1 MSESSTEGDRTSR
14 AIQYAGYAL
23 LAVVAWLS
31 LGNVRQAAG
40 LQTDLDRDFALQ
52 QVRQAIQ
59 TPLVQNQPRDLRDA
73 VSALV
78 GNPALGLKFLL
89 VKDLGGVA
97 LAAAGDFENLD
108 VPLSS
113 AGTRALRNALY
124 RLTSHYDRMTLT
136 VPSAQ
141 GGGTRPLASLE
152 YAISGS
158 LLGRVENAA
167 VHRLRWTGW
176 AGLLLSGLIAAVLT
190 WLIRRQRDMQ
200 PHERAFQQ
208 RISPQVAGDAKFQ
221 SLRPAH
227 TAESQL
233 IEDSLQRTAGELDA
247 LGFGVIVVQREGK
260 VSWLNPIAESLCGWS
275 LEDARDRLVYSVFHP
290 VDENGIA
297 LTPVAEIALRDE
309 VVVPAQACQLKARSG
324 VLKPVEMMAAPL
336 RDTAGLLTGA
346 VMMFRDVS
354 ARHAEMQELRRQSRL
369 SQGVIDHLDEG
380 LIMTDPAGVVRFG
393 NARTLRM
400 FGYSRNE
407 LDGVTVT
414 KLIPVPFLNT
424 PGVKLSDYIASKDRR
439 RLPRV
444 VGWRKDATTFPVELL
459 VQPISVDADTG
470 FIVILRDITERLRG
484 ENLATRLGRLLDN
497 AVEEIYI
504 FDAQTLYFLEI
515 NRGAR
520 NNLGYRPEQLT
531 RMTPMSISSD
541 IEAETFQQYLSDLR
555 GGVIEHKTYR
565 CQHRRANGTEY
576 PVEVRLNF
584 SREEEPPVFM
594 AIAVDI
600 SSRIEAE
607 NRLKSLA
614 HQDALTGLP
623 NRVVFLDR
631 LEQACLAAT
640 RSSRQVAVMFMDLDH
655 FKQVNDR
662 HGHEVGDQV
671 LLAVAGRLKAI
682 VRSADTVARL
692 GGDEFVIVA
701 PGIRDAADAEQLAR
715 KIVEGIATPLDIPGL
730 NLRITL
736 SLGIALYPTDDSDGE
751 GLIRHADTAM
761 YEVKK
766 EGRNGYR
773 LFDSKVNPERQRTL
787 DLERGVHLAVALNQF
802 HLLMTPVVDT
812 DRRLRAGYIGI
823 CWDHPV
829 HGRVAVDEALRA
841 ASRAGLLADLEA
853 WIVCR
858 SLMNFHNA
866 SQADIKLPS
875 MIVPLSGWQLRDEI
889 FVQQILH
896 LMDRFSIPPRA
907 LVFAL
912 TGDGYQEASSAP
924 EAGIRRLLQ
933 RGVRFALRNF
943 DEGFAALNRD
953 SRLPLFAVLM
963 APEFGHG
970 LHDNPERSERLKKIV
985 ETAEAL
991 EKLVIV
997 TAVSDEQDLKSLVAC
1012 GAQLWSGPH
1021 LSPPIDT
1028 RAAADWLKRDDRS
1041 QLL

>member
-1 MSESSTEGDRTSR
+1 MSESSKEGDRTSK
-14 AIQYAGYAL
+14 AIQYGGYAL
-23 LAVVAWLS
+23 LALVAWFSVGNIREAGALQVT
-31 LGNVRQAAG
+31 LDREFALQNVRQS
-40 LQTDLDRDFALQ
+40 
-52 QVRQAIQ
+52 IQ
-59 TPLVQNQPRDLRDA
+59 IPLVENQPRELRQA
-73 VSALV
+73 VTALV
-78 GNPALGLKFLL
+78 ANPALGLKFLL

-97 LAAAGDFENLD
+97 LAVAGDFENLD
-108 VPLSS
+108 LPLSS
-113 AGTRALRNALY
+113 MWMRSLRNTLY
-124 RLTSHYDRMTLT
+124 RVTSHYDRMTLM
-136 VPSAQ
+136 VPVAQ
-141 GGGTRPLASLE
+141 GADARPVATLE

-158 LLGRVENAA
+158 LLGRVENQA

-176 AGLLLSGLIAAVLT
+176 AGLLLSGLIAVMLT
-190 WLIRRQRDMQ
+190 WLIRRQRNILPREQ
-200 PHERAFQQ
+200 AFQQ
-208 RISPQVAGDAKFQ
+208 RISPQTGSELK
-221 SLRPAH
+221 SSGLRPEQ

-233 IEDSLQRTAGELDA
+233 MEESLQRTAAELDT
-247 LGFGVIVVQREGK
+247 LGFGVIVIQREGK

-275 LEDARDRLVYSVFHP
+275 LEDARERLVYSVFHP
-290 VDENGIA
+290 QDDKGVA
-297 LTPVAEIALRDE
+297 LTPAAEIALRDDE
-309 VVVPAQACQLKARSG
+309 TVPVQVCQLRSRNG
-324 VLKPVEMMAAPL
+324 SLKPIEMMAAPL
-336 RDTAGLLTGA
+336 RDAADLLTGA

-354 ARHAEMQELRRQSRL
+354 TRHAEMQELRRQSRL

-424 PGVKLSDYIASKDRR
+424 PGIKLSDYVASRDRR

-459 VQPISVDADTG
+459 VQPISVDSDTG
-470 FIVILRDITERLRG
+470 YIVILRDITEKLRG

-531 RMTPMSISSD
+531 RMTPMSISSG
-541 IEAETFQQYLSDLR
+541 IESETFQQHLSDLR
-555 GGVIEHKTYR
+555 GGAREHLTYR

-600 SSRIEAE
+600 TSRLEAE
-607 NRLKSLA
+607 DRLKSLA

-623 NRVVFLDR
+623 NRIVFLDR
-631 LEQACLAAT
+631 LEQACLAASRT
-640 RSSRQVAVMFMDLDH
+640 SRQVAVMFMDLDH

-662 HGHEVGDQV
+662 YGHEIGDQV
-671 LLAVAGRLKAI
+671 LQAVAARLKMS

-701 PGIRDAADAEQLAR
+701 AGIRDVSDAEQLAR
-715 KIVEGIATPLDIPGL
+715 KIVENMAVPLDIPGHH
-730 NLRITL
+730 LRITA
-736 SLGIALYPTDDSDGE
+736 SLGVALYPTDDSDGE
-751 GLIRHADTAM
+751 GPLRHADTAM
-761 YEVKK
+761 YKIKK

-773 LFDSKVNPERQRTL
+773 IFDSQVNPERQRTL

-802 HLLMTPVVDT
+802 HLLMTPVVDAT
-812 DRRLRAGYIGI
+812 QRLRAGYISLF
-823 CWDHPV
+823 WDHPV
-829 HGRVAVDEALRA
+829 HGRVGADEAMRA
-841 ASRAGLLADLEA
+841 ASRAGVLADLEA

-866 SQADIKLPS
+866 IEAGLQLPS
-875 MIVPLSGWQLRDEI
+875 MVVPLSGWQLRDEV
-889 FVQQILH
+889 FTQQILH
-896 LMDRFSIPPRA
+896 HIERFSIPPRA

-912 TGDGYQEASSAP
+912 TADGYQEACNAP
-924 EAGIRRLLQ
+924 ETTLRSLQQ

-963 APEFGHG
+963 APEFGSG
-970 LHDNPERSERLKKIV
+970 LHDNPERQERLKKIV
-985 ETAEAL
+985 ETAQAL
-991 EKLVIV
+991 DKRVIV
-997 TAVSDEQDLKSLVAC
+997 TAVAEERDQQAVAAC
-1012 GAQLWSGPH
+1012 GAELWSGPY
-1021 LSPPIDT
+1021 LSEPVTT
-1028 RAAADWLKRDDRS
+1028 RIAADWLGRDPRS